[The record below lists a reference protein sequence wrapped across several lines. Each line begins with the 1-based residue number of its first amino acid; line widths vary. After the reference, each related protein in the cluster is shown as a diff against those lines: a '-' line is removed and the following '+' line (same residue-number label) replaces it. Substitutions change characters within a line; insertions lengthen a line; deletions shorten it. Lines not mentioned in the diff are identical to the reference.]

1 MDEILG
7 IIAIVISVS
16 GTILAV
22 VNHSRIR
29 SNCCGKKAEISFDVD
44 KTTPVLPPR
53 SIEEKENCIV

>member
-7 IIAIVISVS
+7 IVAIVISVS

-22 VNHSRIR
+22 INHSRIR

-44 KTTPVLPPR
+44 KTR
-53 SIEEKENCIV
+53 SIEEKESQIV